1 MRKEFLNLMVNMG
14 KKLHAAVVLISVIA
28 MRLRPAMNS
37 RRLKDKGP
45 SEDGVT
51 PGWDLLSFWLRVGSI
66 SALS

>member
-1 MRKEFLNLMVNMG
+1 MNLMVKMG

-28 MRLRPAMNS
+28 TRLRPAMNS

-51 PGWDLLSFWLRVGSI
+51 PGWDLLSFD
-66 SALS
+66 